1 MIPKNDPL
9 NEPVTFSVAFTRAVT
24 TMMDSV
30 GGAET
35 KTTVLPEIV

>member
-9 NEPVTFSVAFTRAVT
+9 NEPVTFSVTFMRAVT
-24 TMMDSV
+24 TMIDPD